1 MLLGDREDGAW
12 TVVSQ
17 YGGTAS
23 AWAVAYEGGASFWA
37 SSGITFLI
45 VSTQAGSFFSTLY

>member
-37 SSGITFLI
+37 SSLHTKIPPLL
-45 VSTQAGSFFSTLY
+45 TLLL